1 MAVAVGIGVVVAAAV
16 AAAAEFAVGN
26 GDEELLD
33 TDEAVADAGAWRGAL
48 ESDTGAAAA
57 EGED

>member
-1 MAVAVGIGVVVAAAV
+1 MAVAVGIGFVAAAV
-16 AAAAEFAVGN
+16 SAAAESVVGN

-48 ESDTGAAAA
+48 ESDTGAAA
-57 EGED
+57 GGKD

>member
-1 MAVAVGIGVVVAAAV
+1 MAVAVGIGVVAAAAV
-16 AAAAEFAVGN
+16 TAAEESVVGN

-48 ESDTGAAAA
+48 ESDTGAAA

>member
-1 MAVAVGIGVVVAAAV
+1 MAVAVGIGVVAAAV
-16 AAAAEFAVGN
+16 TAAAESVVGN

-48 ESDTGAAAA
+48 ESDIGAAA
-57 EGED
+57 GGKD

>member
-1 MAVAVGIGVVVAAAV
+1 MAVAVGIGVVAAAV
-16 AAAAEFAVGN
+16 EAAAAESVVGN

-48 ESDTGAAAA
+48 ESDTGAAA
-57 EGED
+57 GGKD